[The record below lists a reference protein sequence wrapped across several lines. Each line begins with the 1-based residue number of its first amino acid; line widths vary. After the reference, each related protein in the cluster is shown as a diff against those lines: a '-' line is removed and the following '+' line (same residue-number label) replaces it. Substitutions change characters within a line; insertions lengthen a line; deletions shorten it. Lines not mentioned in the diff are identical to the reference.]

1 MITISKK
8 LNQKLESFK
17 YINMKMKLSRTL
29 WDLSRYKSPSMSPVS
44 CSQKKKVFSLGD
56 LPRVPDNRYKQLMI
70 RTAESQDF

>member
-44 CSQKKKVFSLGD
+44 CSQKKKSLVLETFPEFQITD
-56 LPRVPDNRYKQLMI
+56 
-70 RTAESQDF
+70 TSS